1 MDNLSVKIVLSELS
15 YKALIQAFAL
25 LGRTLGLDEGLDDI
39 LNLIADEI
47 AFRDGLPPF
56 ADDCDKTE
64 WMLRKWDECPLIGY
78 VGGCDDGKPVR
89 SIEVKHAH

>member
-1 MDNLSVKIVLSELS
+1 MDSLSVKIVLSELS

-25 LGRTLGLDEGLDDI
+25 LGRTLDLDEGLDDI

-64 WMLRKWDECPLIGY
+64 WMLRRWESLPVVSYNIRQ
-78 VGGCDDGKPVR
+78 DGPIVAR
-89 SIEVKHAH
+89 SIEVKTA

>member
-25 LGRTLGLDEGLDDI
+25 LGRTLDLDEGLDDI
-39 LNLIADEI
+39 LDIIADEI

-56 ADDCDKTE
+56 EDGCDKTE
-64 WMLRKWDECPLIGY
+64 WMLRRWESLPVVSYNAGQ
-78 VGGCDDGKPVR
+78 DGPAVAR
-89 SIEVKHAH
+89 SIEVKTA